1 MSGLSV
7 VIIAFVSLIAV
18 PVDLVVFVHLVTAV
32 VSSELRSQRGEEPD
46 AHRTVMWCTVWV
58 AVAVVAVVV
67 VGVASAL

>member
-1 MSGLSV
+1 MSSLSV

-46 AHRTVMWCTVWV
+46 AHRTVMWCAVWV
-58 AVAVVAVVV
+58 AVAVVAVVA

>member
-7 VIIAFVSLIAV
+7 VVIAFVSLIAV

-46 AHRTVMWCTVWV
+46 VHRTVMWCTVWV
-58 AVAVVAVVV
+58 AVAVVVVVV
-67 VGVASAL
+67 VGVASVL

>member
-1 MSGLSV
+1 MSGLSMG
-7 VIIAFVSLIAV
+7 IIAIVSFIAV

-67 VGVASAL
+67 AGIASTL

>member
-1 MSGLSV
+1 MSSLSV
-7 VIIAFVSLIAV
+7 VVIVFVSLIAV

-46 AHRTVMWCTVWV
+46 AHRTVMWCIVWV

-67 VGVASAL
+67 AGIASAL

>member
-1 MSGLSV
+1 MSSLSV
-7 VIIAFVSLIAV
+7 VVIAFVSLIAV

-58 AVAVVAVVV
+58 AVAVVAVVA